1 MSMWDEAGD
10 VARAGL
16 REAQLFLHSPGARKA
31 RTVVATG
38 LIVAAPAIARHPYVR
53 GTKLLRIVG
62 VAGGAAIIVKVA
74 ETIRDWEPRV
84 APTGR

>member
-1 MSMWDEAGD
+1 
-10 VARAGL
+10 
-16 REAQLFLHSPGARKA
+16 
-31 RTVVATG
+31 VVATG
-38 LIVAAPAIARHPYVR
+38 LIVAAPVIARHPYVR

-84 APTGR
+84 AATGR